1 MVHHRAGRRRA
12 PATATSV
19 PGKNPHPRVG
29 DFTLGGDAVGVDAGA
44 AEQLAFHNGD
54 LHACRG
60 EALRQKRPGLS
71 GSDDDCVKL
80 FLS

>member
-1 MVHHRAGRRRA
+1 MR
-12 PATATSV
+12 SV
-19 PGKNPHPRVG
+19 LTQVPP
-29 DFTLGGDAVGVDAGA
+29 
-44 AEQLAFHNGD
+44 EQLAFHNGD

-60 EALRQKRPGLS
+60 EALRQKRPDLS